1 MTNALHNGR
10 GWGLREEGSGRSLPP
25 HCMTGLTRKMME
37 RYETAMVERPRQ
49 VPPSMDTVVSGDD
62 KSGDRG
68 PVKHTL
74 IQEA

>member
-1 MTNALHNGR
+1 
-10 GWGLREEGSGRSLPP
+10 
-25 HCMTGLTRKMME
+25 MTGLTRKMMGK
-37 RYETAMVERPRQ
+37 YETTMVERPRQ